1 MSVWKADTSH
11 ELGIPIKISTMREEE
26 QMNHFVVTIT
36 RTCGSGGTTI
46 GKMLAEDYNINLYDK
61 KLMRLASDDSGI
73 SEKIFAAADE
83 DQKHSALYLASR
95 SVYSGEIISPES
107 DDFTSNDNLFA
118 YQAKVL
124 KELTKRESY
133 VVIGRGA
140 DFVLQNYP
148 YLIKVFIHAPY
159 EVCVQHESEYMS
171 CSSKA
176 AEKIISKT
184 NNYRS
189 AYYKYHTGQDWHDVK
204 NYDLSL
210 NTGIY
215 SYEECVKMIKLF
227 VEFVTSKTA

>member
-1 MSVWKADTSH
+1 
-11 ELGIPIKISTMREEE
+11 
-26 QMNHFVVTIT
+26 MNHFVVAIT

-46 GKMLAEDYNINLYDK
+46 GKMLANAYNIDLYDR

-83 DQKHSALYLASR
+83 DQKKSALYLASKN
-95 SVYSGEIISPES
+95 VYSGEIISPES

-124 KELTKRESY
+124 KELVKTQSY

-148 YLIKVFIHAPY
+148 YLVKVFIHAPY
-159 EVCVQHESEYMS
+159 EACVQHESEYMS
-171 CSSKA
+171 CTSKE
-176 AEKIISKT
+176 AERIIART
-184 NNYRS
+184 NSYRS
-189 AYYKYHTGQDWHDVK
+189 AYYKYHTGQEWHDVK

-210 NTGIY
+210 NTATY
-215 SYEECVKMIKLF
+215 TYEECVHMIQML
-227 VEFVTSKTA
+227 VEFVTKRNV